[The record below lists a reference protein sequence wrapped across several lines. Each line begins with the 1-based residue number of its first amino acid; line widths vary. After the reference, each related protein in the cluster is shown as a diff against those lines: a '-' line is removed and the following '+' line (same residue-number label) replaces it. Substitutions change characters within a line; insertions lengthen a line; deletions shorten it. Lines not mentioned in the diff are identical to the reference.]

1 MKRLL
6 FGFLIFLAYS
16 GNICYLAS
24 AQTADTAVISSSE
37 KYSESEL
44 LKGSDKLDSYW
55 EKLEICQVGVR
66 ASEGKLFVAV
76 FNLTDEKEEKIKDI
90 SGIKN
95 IEFAQYSKDDTWDYG
110 KNDKKNAYDEA
121 INKYK
126 NEILDISFI
135 EESNILKIKNSQ
147 GISIKKLN
155 ENIAFIENGTTYIN
169 PEYVGDILEQPG
181 FVFYN
186 NKNTGLGLM
195 KLCVLLD
202 EDYNTLDNYFIFKS
216 GDKYI
221 KFSDGNI
228 KMGVPP
234 ISKNGKLYIPLRAF
248 LNSIGMPDD
257 QITYSEKIIT
267 VTLKDDFVKNLN
279 TAIKGR
285 NDKFLNAAYMNDG
298 KDYIVYDD
306 VYYSNENSD
315 YKKYI
320 YNYIKENADKNFDEY
335 AFDLS
340 ENNIGTET
348 LIELIPK
355 DTSQNYKYTAEFY
368 LNKLVLI
375 RKVDRVD

>member
-6 FGFLIFLAYS
+6 LGFLIFLAYS

-24 AQTADTAVISSSE
+24 AQTGDTAVISSSE

-55 EKLEICQVGVR
+55 DELEICQVGVR

-76 FNLTDEKEEKIKDI
+76 FNLSDEKKEKIKEI

-95 IEFAQYSKDDTWDYG
+95 IDFAQYSKDDIWDYG
-110 KNDKKNAYDEA
+110 KTDNKKMYAEA
-121 INKYK
+121 VNKYK
-126 NEILDISFI
+126 NETADISFTA
-135 EESNILKIKNSQ
+135 ESNILTIKNSQ
-147 GISIKKLN
+147 GISTKKLN

-195 KLCVLLD
+195 KLCILLD

-216 GDKYI
+216 CDKYI

-228 KMGVPP
+228 KMGVSP
-234 ISKNGKLYIPLRAF
+234 INKNGKLYIPLRAF
-248 LNSIGMPDD
+248 LNSVGMPDD
-257 QITYSEKIIT
+257 QITYSEKNIT

-320 YNYIKENADKNFDEY
+320 YSYIKENADKNFDEY

-340 ENNIGTET
+340 ENNMGTET
-348 LIELIPK
+348 LIEFIPK
-355 DTSQNYKYTAEFY
+355 DISLNYKYTAEFY

-375 RKVDRVD
+375 RKVDKVD

>member
-6 FGFLIFLAYS
+6 LGFLIFLAYS

-24 AQTADTAVISSSE
+24 AQTGDTAVISSSE

-55 EKLEICQVGVR
+55 DELEICQVGVR

-76 FNLTDEKEEKIKDI
+76 FNLSDEKKEKIKEI

-95 IEFAQYSKDDTWDYG
+95 IDFAQYSKDDIWDYG
-110 KNDKKNAYDEA
+110 KTDNKKTYAEA
-121 INKYK
+121 VNKYK
-126 NEILDISFI
+126 NETADISFMA
-135 EESNILKIKNSQ
+135 ESNILTIKNSQ
-147 GISIKKLN
+147 GISTKKLN

-195 KLCVLLD
+195 KLCILLD

-216 GDKYI
+216 CDKYI

-228 KMGVPP
+228 KMGVSP

-248 LNSIGMPDD
+248 LNSVGMPDD
-257 QITYSEKIIT
+257 QITYSEKNIT

-320 YNYIKENADKNFDEY
+320 YSYIKENADKNFDEY

-340 ENNIGTET
+340 ENNMGTET
-348 LIELIPK
+348 LIEFIPK

-375 RKVDRVD
+375 RKVYRVD